1 MNLDKRQKNIEYL
14 RQWRLRNPD
23 YGKQYR
29 EVNKE
34 KLRLQRKLNYEKNK
48 DREQLEGR
56 AYYWNNRERQLQ
68 LRRKRSINN
77 KDKVRAYDQK
87 RYWNNPEKYRF
98 KQRERAKNNPEKNK
112 QWRVNSRNRLRA
124 DPKRLQRY
132 KETVKNYK
140 ERNKERINEN
150 RRIWLMNNP
159 RSATHR
165 PLEVRWAMN
174 RVRKRDN
181 NTCQWYGCGLTN
193 KQTVI
198 QVHHIF
204 PISEYPQFEDVEKYM
219 ICYCKEHHAKWHEMR
234 GDSSHHLI
242 RKSRINQKI
251 LEIINGS

>member
-1 MNLDKRQKNIEYL
+1 MNSDKRLENIEYL

-23 YGKQYR
+23 YGKQYK
-29 EVNKE
+29 EKNKE

-48 DREQLEGR
+48 NREQLEGR

-87 RYWNNPEKYRF
+87 RYWNNPEKYRLQIQERRIKNPDKY
-98 KQRERAKNNPEKNK
+98 KQYQKTTYDRLRKDPIRLAKRKEWRNAYLERNRERIKEK
-112 QWRVNSRNRLRA
+112 
-124 DPKRLQRY
+124 
-132 KETVKNYK
+132 
-140 ERNKERINEN
+140 
-150 RRIWLMNNP
+150 RRIYLLNNP

-174 RVRKRDN
+174 RVRKRDK
-181 NTCQWYGCGLTN
+181 NTCQWYGCRLTN
-193 KQTVI
+193 KQTLI

-204 PISEYPQFEDVEKYM
+204 PISEYPQFDQVEEYM
-219 ICYCKEHHAKWHEMR
+219 ICYCKEHHAKWHEIR

-242 RKSRINQKI
+242 RNSRINQL
-251 LEIINGS
+251 LEIKNGS